1 MNIEFYQ
8 MIFLNLLN
16 LSHIYVN
23 KVYKYCELN
32 FEIFLVLNCSYI
44 LRIHPAWLWYVI
56 FSFYHL
62 FQDFYIL
69 MSNIRL

>member
-8 MIFLNLLN
+8 MIFLNLLK
-16 LSHIYVN
+16 LSYIYVN
-23 KVYKYCELN
+23 KVYKYGELN
-32 FEIFLVLNCSYI
+32 FEIFLMLNCSYI
-44 LRIHPAWLWYVI
+44 LRIHPAWLRCVI
-56 FSFYHL
+56 FSLYHL